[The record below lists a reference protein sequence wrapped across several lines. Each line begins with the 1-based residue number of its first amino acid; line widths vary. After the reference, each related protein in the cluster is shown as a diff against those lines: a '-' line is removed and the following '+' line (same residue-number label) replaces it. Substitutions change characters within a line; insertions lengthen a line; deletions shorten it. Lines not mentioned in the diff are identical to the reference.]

1 MIPIIAWRNIW
12 RNRTRSWVVICAIAL
27 GVWAALFM
35 SGFATGMSRGYVRTA
50 IENIVSHIQI
60 HHPKFKDDFDIHYTI
75 SGVDAVAEWAHNN
88 PEVNHLSFRTISN
101 GMLANSKG
109 ARGVQIKGINP
120 PDEALVTALD
130 AKVVEGKYLDTSR
143 HNEILIGRE
152 LAEKLKIKVRSKV
165 ILTFQDFDN
174 EITSGAFRV
183 AGFFDSGSKP
193 FNELHVFVRDRDL
206 SALLMPQYPDTTL
219 IHETAFL
226 LHDSRKSDEVSSQL
240 KTLQSESSWKVETYR
255 EVSPDLQLY
264 ESQINTASYIYLVV
278 IMLALVFGIVN
289 TMLMAVLE
297 RIREIG
303 MLMAV
308 GMNKWRVFMMI
319 ALESIMLGFVAAPL
333 GLLLGW
339 VTMLYLGRYGIDLSA
354 YSESLKMYGMAHI
367 VYFEV
372 DKVVYM
378 RAGVAVTL
386 TAFLAALY
394 PAWRATRL
402 RPVEAIRKI

>member
-12 RNRTRSWVVICAIAL
+12 RNRTRSWVLICAIAL

-60 HHPKFKDDFDIHYTI
+60 HHPRFKDDYNVNYTLDHTQQLAKWSQGNPDI
-75 SGVDAVAEWAHNN
+75 A
-88 PEVNHLSFRTISN
+88 HLSFRVITN

-109 ARGVQIKGINP
+109 ARGVQIRGINAA
-120 PDEALVTALD
+120 DEALVTALD
-130 AKVVEGKYLDTSR
+130 TKVVEGKYLDSSR
-143 HNEILIGRE
+143 HNEILIGKV
-152 LAEKLKIKVRSKV
+152 LAEKLKIKVRAKV
-165 ILTFQDFDN
+165 ILTFQDVDS

-183 AGFFDSGSKP
+183 AGFFDSGNKP
-193 FNELHVFVRDRDL
+193 FDELSVFVSGKDL
-206 SALLMPQYPDTTL
+206 NTLLVPQHPDT
-219 IHETAFL
+219 IMAHEVAFL
-226 LHDSRKSDEVSSQL
+226 LHDSRKADEISRQL
-240 KTLQSESSWKVETYR
+240 KQLQGNANWKVETYR

-264 ESQINTASYIYLVV
+264 ESQISTASYIYLII

-297 RIREIG
+297 RIKEIG

-308 GMNKWRVFMMI
+308 GMNKWRVFVMI
-319 ALESIMLGFVAAPL
+319 ALESILLGFVAAPL
-333 GLLLGW
+333 GIFIAWL
-339 VTMLYLGRYGIDLSA
+339 TMLYLGRYGINLSA

-372 DKVVYM
+372 DAVLYL
-378 RAGVAVTL
+378 RAGFAVAL

-402 RPVEAIRKI
+402 IPVEAIRKI